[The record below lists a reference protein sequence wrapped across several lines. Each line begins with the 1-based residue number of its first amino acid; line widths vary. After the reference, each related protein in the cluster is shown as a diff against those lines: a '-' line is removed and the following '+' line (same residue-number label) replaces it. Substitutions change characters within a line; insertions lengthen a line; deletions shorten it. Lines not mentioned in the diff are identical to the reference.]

1 MKKEISHFWIG
12 NFKSETDFYNFFGED
27 ENYYED
33 ERETDEKYISEFA
46 KTQNQNWLDHDF
58 LECGFENESISF
70 EEKFS
75 GYSYGDQWISEL
87 KSRIEQ
93 IKPGFEISS
102 IAFVTK
108 EKIANPASVKTQQYE
123 ILYVGEIEYEI

>member
-46 KTQNQNWLDHDF
+46 KTQNKHWLDHDF
-58 LECGFENESISF
+58 LECGFENESITF
-70 EEKFS
+70 EEKFFE
-75 GYSYGDQWISEL
+75 YSYSEQWISEL
-87 KSRIEQ
+87 KRRIEQ
-93 IKPGFEISS
+93 IKPGFEFNS

-108 EKIANPASVKTQQYE
+108 EKIAHPTSVKTQHFE
-123 ILYVGEIEYEI
+123 MLYVGEIEYEI